1 MDDTKFRQDHSK
13 IKIVMKDC
21 LDSFW
26 NKLHFKKNELEEVFV
41 MGIQITDGD
50 IDIANMPTILSEMED
65 LLPDFLE
72 NLLALQHTQIE
83 LVAKIR
89 KYSQKRLS
97 TPSPP
102 SSPLHETK
110 ESPLKK
116 QKTKERSFSYLR
128 QLILNKIN

>member
-1 MDDTKFRQDHSK
+1 M
-13 IKIVMKDC
+13 
-21 LDSFW
+21 
-26 NKLHFKKNELEEVFV
+26 ELEPPLKKMDLIISLCSYKAELLALEA
-41 MGIQITDGD
+41 GNAEDGD